1 MKTLLLLRHAKAEKE
16 IFGQADFDRSLS
28 KRGLR
33 DAQHLGDKLLHLQK
47 NIDLI
52 VSSPALRT
60 AQTAQ
65 IIAEGLQ
72 YPSAIEWDKK
82 LYHASAKGIQ
92 DVILETDSTINTL
105 LLVGHN
111 NGISELAF
119 DYFAGLSDY
128 LPTCGLLAL
137 QIDTDN
143 WQDIPQSEKRYLF
156 TVFPERE

>member
-16 IFGQADFDRSLS
+16 ILGQADFDRALS
-28 KRGLR
+28 KRGIR
-33 DAQHLGDKLLHLQK
+33 DAHHLAEKLLSLQK

-65 IIAEGLQ
+65 IIAERLQ
-72 YPSAIEWDKK
+72 YPSVIEWDKK

-111 NGISELAF
+111 NGLSELAF
-119 DYFAGLSDY
+119 DYFAGLIDY

-143 WQDIPQSEKRYLF
+143 WQDILQNEKRYLF
-156 TVFPERE
+156 TILPERE